1 MNPFLRNPSAN
12 KRTPVRAEQPGVKTS
27 ASGVATLRLYDPI
40 DGEGGYWGIS
50 AKEFTAVL
58 DSLPDDTQEIRLLI
72 SSPGGEVYE
81 GLALMNALRAHPA
94 RVVAVVEGL
103 AASSAS
109 FIAVGADELQMM
121 ENSEIFIHKA
131 WGLGLGNADDF
142 SKLAADLT
150 HTDRNIASIYA
161 SKAGGTAE
169 DWLGAMSAETWYSA
183 EEAVAAGLAD
193 SVVSTP
199 KDKGDAKA
207 KARARFDFSAF
218 AHSSRAEAPEP
229 FIPNDSPIQ
238 TPAAAPAVGTK
249 ETPKE
254 GSTTVASFSDE
265 STATLR
271 QKLGIADSAD
281 EATILAALDEALDE
295 RSEPQ
300 NTISLPDG
308 VVAIDAAQLS
318 ELRNA
323 AELGRQ
329 AHERQER
336 DAREAIV
343 NQAVQD
349 GRIAPARREAW
360 LNRLAA
366 DPAESETLNQLE
378 KGLVPVSELGLGG
391 GAHDDSTLDRPIND
405 VEAAQLAVL
414 TGVSKEMFLRG

>member
-1 MNPFLRNPSAN
+1 MNPF
-12 KRTPVRAEQPGVKTS
+12 KRVTSQRVPLRAEAPSPRGDS
-27 ASGVATLRLYDPI
+27 SGVTLRLYDPV
-40 DGEGGYWGIS
+40 DSWGGEWGVS
-50 AKEFTAVL
+50 AKEFTATL
-58 DSLPDDTQEIRLLI
+58 DELPDDTAQIKLLVN
-72 SSPGGEVYE
+72 SPGGDVWE
-81 GLALMNALRAHPA
+81 GLAILNALRAHPA
-94 RVVAVVEGL
+94 HVVAVVEGI
-103 AASSAS
+103 AASAAS
-109 FIAVGADELQMM
+109 FIVAGVDELQVMPNAELM
-121 ENSEIFIHKA
+121 VHKA
-131 WGLGLGNADDF
+131 WGMGLGNADDF
-142 SKLAADLT
+142 TKLSADLT
-150 HTDRNIASIYA
+150 HEDRNIASVYA
-161 SKAGGTAE
+161 AKAGGTVE
-169 DWLGAMSAETWYSA
+169 DWLAAMSAETWYSA

-193 SVVSTP
+193 KVLAPPS

-229 FIPNDSPIQ
+229 FIPNNSPAQ
-238 TPAAAPAVGTK
+238 TPAAAPADGTK

-271 QKLGIADSAD
+271 QKLGIADGAD

-336 DAREAIV
+336 DGREALV

-378 KGLVPVSELGLGG
+378 KGLVPVVELGRGG

-405 VEAAQLAVL
+405 AEAAELAVL

>member
-1 MNPFLRNPSAN
+1 M
-12 KRTPVRAEQPGVKTS
+12 
-27 ASGVATLRLYDPI
+27 
-40 DGEGGYWGIS
+40 
-50 AKEFTAVL
+50 
-58 DSLPDDTQEIRLLI
+58 
-72 SSPGGEVYE
+72 
-81 GLALMNALRAHPA
+81 
-94 RVVAVVEGL
+94 
-103 AASSAS
+103 
-109 FIAVGADELQMM
+109 
-121 ENSEIFIHKA
+121 
-131 WGLGLGNADDF
+131 GLGNADDF
-142 SKLAADLT
+142 IKLSSDLT
-150 HTDRNIASIYA
+150 HEDRNIASVYA
-161 SKAGGTAE
+161 AKAGGTVE
-169 DWLGAMSAETWYSA
+169 DWLAAMSAETWYSA

-193 SVVSTP
+193 KVLAPPS

-218 AHSSRAEAPEP
+218 AHSSRAEAPAP
-229 FIPNDSPIQ
+229 FIPTNSPVR
-238 TPAAAPAVGTK
+238 TPAAAPADGNK

-254 GSTTVASFSDE
+254 GSTTVAFSDE

-271 QKLGIADSAD
+271 QKLGIAEGAD

-300 NTISLPDG
+300 NTITLPDG
-308 VVAIDAAQLS
+308 VVAIDAAQLT

-349 GRIAPARREAW
+349 GRVAPARREAW

-366 DPAESETLNQLE
+366 DPAEAETLNQLE
-378 KGLVPVSELGLGG
+378 KGLVPVAELGRGG
-391 GAHDDSTLDRPIND
+391 GVHDDAALDRPIND
-405 VEAAQLAVL
+405 AEAAQLAVL